1 MRAVFF
7 LAYCQ
12 LFGGKSP
19 PLNFARYPA
28 WLCEVAA
35 VLFGLP
41 VSHCVDD
48 MISVEPTILA
58 FLGQRC
64 FVELCRATGWEI
76 SEGKPPP
83 PSSRFVVIGVEL
95 DLDEGSLT
103 FYRNGKAFGPGF
115 SGVTGPVVRAVAKGG
130 GGTAVKVLD
139 WNRRQ
144 TLKGFFH
151 QTLNGSETQ
160 P

>member
-1 MRAVFF
+1 MVAGVHYWEVMVTQDP
-7 LAYCQ
+7 AGNSNVI
-12 LFGGKSP
+12 FGVLKPGLS
-19 PLNFARYPA
+19 LDQSYETVRGYNA
-28 WLCEVAA
+28 WYLDGHTGS
-35 VLFGLP
+35 L
-41 VSHCVDD
+41 S
-48 MISVEPTILA
+48 
-58 FLGQRC
+58 GQGPHNLHPQGR
-64 FVELCRATGWEI
+64 VN
-76 SEGKPPP
+76 
-83 PSSRFVVIGVEL
+83 VYDQIGVEL

-103 FYRNGKAFGPGF
+103 FYRNGKVFGPGF
-115 SGVTGPVVRAVAKGG
+115 SGVTGPVARAVAMSD